1 MSEGRNVGGGFLLEA
16 GIKAVHGRSSL
27 SGDCDMNSEVLG
39 VLIGLFVLAVVF
51 ALAFGFQYLL

>member
-1 MSEGRNVGGGFLLEA
+1 MSESSNIRGGFLLEA
-16 GIKAVHGRSSL
+16 GIKAVRRRYSL
-27 SGDCDMNSEVLG
+27 SGDCHMNSEVLG